1 MDKKDLL
8 DYILNAAIMQDS
20 LLQSYRTLSLT
31 LQSIFIA
38 IASGLAIA
46 VLSFSDL
53 FQAISS
59 LLMLTSLSILSIY
72 LLVKVRKIILARGND
87 INFWH
92 KKLIIQEQSLPLDQR
107 YFTEFKIHQKLKREQ
122 SEYLND
128 LFSGS
133 KKINEKDAE
142 LIVEKGLGHNRKV
155 LDKWLFIGLLIIWLI
170 ILIISYLYVIVHYLL
185 KIF

>member
-107 YFTEFKIHQKLKREQ
+107 YFT
-122 SEYLND
+122 
-128 LFSGS
+128 
-133 KKINEKDAE
+133 
-142 LIVEKGLGHNRKV
+142 
-155 LDKWLFIGLLIIWLI
+155 
-170 ILIISYLYVIVHYLL
+170 
-185 KIF
+185 